1 MFFDEQ
7 IALLNK
13 EVTPK
18 EAAFRLL
25 TEEFL
30 KNECVTEAYLDN
42 VIKRGGFSHRS
53 DDQWDWRG
61 DSSYR

>member
-1 MFFDEQ
+1 MFFDQQ

-13 EVTPK
+13 EVESK

-42 VIKRGGFSHRS
+42 VIKREAVF
-53 DDQWDWRG
+53 QPV
-61 DSSYR
+61 